1 MFHAT
6 GSFLGAPLEAVDM
19 TGKCRLAPVPD
30 VPLVACTSGY
40 FYLPAGEE
48 HMLAGH
54 AQCYLPCHSG
64 CLFWKN
70 ALMASFESSLPIQKA
85 CSAASLEIVSAKL

>member
-6 GSFLGAPLEAVDM
+6 GSVLGAPLEAGDM
-19 TGKCRLAPVPD
+19 TDKRRLTPVPD
-30 VPLVACTSGY
+30 GPLVACTSGY
-40 FYLPAGEE
+40 PHLPSGEE
-48 HMLAGH
+48 RMLAGH
-54 AQCYLPCHSG
+54 AQSYLPCHSG

-70 ALMASFESSLPIQKA
+70 ALIASFESSLPIQNA